1 MRNDVRNN
9 ETVQVAFC
17 WTTLAY
23 LLKQDMQRIGAGC
36 GSLFH
41 SAKKFDTAIAG
52 KEQLQY
58 GR

>member
-1 MRNDVRNN
+1 MRNS
-9 ETVQVAFC
+9 ETVQITFC

-23 LLKQDMQRIGAGC
+23 FPKQDMQRIGG

-41 SAKKFDTAIAG
+41 SAKKFGTAIAG